1 MIDLSG
7 APPYAT
13 AVNITFRRLGA
24 CFAAEVGSIDLRH
37 VADRA
42 TLERSHA

>member
-24 CFAAEVGSIDLRH
+24 CFAEVGSIDLRH